1 MYFYVIT
8 KISNLN
14 AQTQKYLY
22 LAPLE
27 KNLQRFSYYNLTDCI
42 FGGGIEK
49 LRKMPG
55 RHFIKVIFREHL
67 IFDSLKF
74 ICQTFSQCFFF
85 IFCSIWLCNDKV
97 REGVQ
102 SWLGVQIWRGFK
114 FWCKYSAVNWGKCG
128 DQSTLQFA
136 CRG

>member
-1 MYFYVIT
+1 MPVFFYITYYLEEIKKSKAPAMYFYVIT

-27 KNLQRFSYYNLTDCI
+27 KNLHRFSYSLTDCI

-55 RHFIKVIFREHL
+55 LLALYKSHIQR
-67 IFDSLKF
+67 D
-74 ICQTFSQCFFF
+74 
-85 IFCSIWLCNDKV
+85 D
-97 REGVQ
+97 
-102 SWLGVQIWRGFK
+102 
-114 FWCKYSAVNWGKCG
+114 
-128 DQSTLQFA
+128 DD
-136 CRG
+136 

>member
-14 AQTQKYLY
+14 AQTQKYLF

-27 KNLQRFSYYNLTDCI
+27 KNLHRFSYSLTDCI

-55 RHFIKVIFREHL
+55 LLALYKSHIQRDDDDR
-67 IFDSLKF
+67 
-74 ICQTFSQCFFF
+74 
-85 IFCSIWLCNDKV
+85 
-97 REGVQ
+97 
-102 SWLGVQIWRGFK
+102 
-114 FWCKYSAVNWGKCG
+114 
-128 DQSTLQFA
+128 
-136 CRG
+136 